1 MKNLRYL
8 AVTTGL
14 FIAGPALAAND
25 SIEAR
30 LNALEQRLQ
39 QAELRATQA
48 EKRAAAAERQAQ
60 RLEQRTEH
68 AERQARSLEQRTEHA
83 ERQAR
88 SLEQRTAHVEQQST
102 QLAKRSSAVQDDATP
117 PAAGLQLTHF
127 SDLKL
132 YGDVEFNLDGAS
144 RSGQLTSLK
153 TRDNKNWKPGDHE
166 RWDING
172 RILVGLDGYRR
183 NPDGRFS
190 GFRVQPLA
198 DMSGKMNLDDA
209 AFFFGKEQDWQAKV
223 GRFEAYDMFPLNQ
236 DTFIEY
242 SGNTA
247 NDLYADGFGYIY
259 MMKEGRGRSSSGGNL
274 MLSKYAGDWYFELN
288 TLVEDGTSLFQ
299 ENSYH
304 GNTLE
309 NKKNVAY
316 LRPVIAWKKD
326 RFSAALAMESNVVN
340 NAYGY
345 QNARGQWVDQSKR
358 NGYGMT
364 LSWNS
369 LADDA
374 ENGIV
379 ANLST
384 AYLDAAGEQDFSA
397 GANVLW
403 RRFELGYIYA
413 HNNIKEFSTDG
424 MTAQIDNP
432 LSEPGRYDIHT
443 IHASYQI
450 PNVMNM
456 PNFNLYLGAYAS
468 MLEADADNKIANGDN
483 DKRYGLR
490 ARFKYFF

>member
-1 MKNLRYL
+1 MKKLRYL

-14 FIAGPALAAND
+14 FITAPALAVSAND

-30 LNALEQRLQ
+30 LSALEQRLQ
-39 QAELRATQA
+39 QAERRATQA
-48 EKRAAAAERQAQ
+48 EKRAVDAERRAQ
-60 RLEQRTEH
+60 RLEQRSER
-68 AERQARSLEQRTEHA
+68 AEQQAQRLE
-83 ERQAR
+83 
-88 SLEQRTAHVEQQST
+88 LRTARVEQQRA
-102 QLAKRSSAVQDDATP
+102 QPAPAPQ
-117 PAAGLQLTHF
+117 PAAAAPASGLQLSHF

-153 TRDNKNWKPGDHE
+153 TRDNKNWKPGDNE

-209 AFFFGKEQDWQAKV
+209 AFFFGKEQDWQAKI

-274 MLSKYAGDWYFELN
+274 MLSKTAGDWYFELN

-345 QNARGQWVDQSKR
+345 QDARGQWVDQSKR

-364 LSWNS
+364 LSWNN

-397 GANVLW
+397 GVNVLW

-413 HNNIKEFSTDG
+413 RNTIKEFSTDG
-424 MTAQIDNP
+424 MAAQIDNP

-450 PNVMNM
+450 PNIMAM

>member
-1 MKNLRYL
+1 MKKLRYL

-14 FIAGPALAAND
+14 FITAPALAVSAND

-30 LNALEQRLQ
+30 LSALEQRLQ
-39 QAELRATQA
+39 QAERRATQA
-48 EKRAAAAERQAQ
+48 EKRAADAERRAQ
-60 RLEQRTEH
+60 RLEQRSER
-68 AERQARSLEQRTEHA
+68 AEQQAQRLE
-83 ERQAR
+83 
-88 SLEQRTAHVEQQST
+88 LRTARVEQQRA
-102 QLAKRSSAVQDDATP
+102 QPAPAPQ
-117 PAAGLQLTHF
+117 PAAAAPASGLQLSHF

-153 TRDNKNWKPGDHE
+153 TRDNKNWKPGDNE

-209 AFFFGKEQDWQAKV
+209 AFFFGKEQDWQAKI

-274 MLSKYAGDWYFELN
+274 MLSKTAGDWYFELN

-345 QNARGQWVDQSKR
+345 QDARGQWVDQSKR

-364 LSWNS
+364 LNWNN

-397 GANVLW
+397 GVNVLW

-413 HNNIKEFSTDG
+413 RNTIKEFSTDG
-424 MTAQIDNP
+424 MAAQIDNP

-450 PNVMNM
+450 PNIMAM

>member
-1 MKNLRYL
+1 MMKKLSYL
-8 AVTTGL
+8 AITTGL
-14 FIAGPALAAND
+14 FLSTSAAATSGGG

-30 LNALEQRLQ
+30 LNALEQRLA
-39 QAELRATQA
+39 QAERRAAQAETRAT
-48 EKRAAAAERQAQ
+48 AAERRAQ
-60 RLEQRTEH
+60 Q
-68 AERQARSLEQRTEHA
+68 
-83 ERQAR
+83 
-88 SLEQRTAHVEQQST
+88 LEQRTASTERQTAQVAQRAATLETQSSPT
-102 QLAKRSSAVQDDATP
+102 SALKLN
-117 PAAGLQLTHF
+117 GF
-127 SDLKL
+127 NDLKL

-153 TRDNKNWKPGDHE
+153 GSDHKDWKPGNKE

-183 NPDGRFS
+183 NPDGNFS
-190 GFRVQPLA
+190 GFSVQPLA

-209 AFFFGKEQDWQAKV
+209 AFFFGNEKNWQTKI

-236 DTFIEY
+236 DTFIQY

-274 MLSKYAGDWYFELN
+274 MLSKYAGDVYFELN

-299 ENSYH
+299 DNSYH
-304 GNTLE
+304 GNALE

-326 RFSAALAMESNVVN
+326 AFSIAAAMESNVVN

-345 QNARGQWVDQSKR
+345 QDSQGRFVDQSKR

-364 LSWNS
+364 MSWNTNA
-369 LADDA
+369 ADPD
-374 ENGIV
+374 NGVV
-379 ANLST
+379 ANLSA
-384 AYLDAAGEQDFSA
+384 AYLDAAGEQDLTA
-397 GANVLW
+397 GVNVLW

-413 HNNIKEFSTDG
+413 HNNIKEFN
-424 MTAQIDNP
+424 TAGIAADIHNP
-432 LSEPGRYDIHT
+432 LSEPGNYDIHT
-443 IHASYQI
+443 VHASYQI
-450 PNVMNM
+450 PNIMNM
-456 PNFNLYLGAYAS
+456 KNFNLYLGAYVS
-468 MLEADADNKIANGDN
+468 LLEANADSKIANGDN
-483 DKRYGLR
+483 DQRYGMR

>member
-1 MKNLRYL
+1 MKKLRYL

-14 FIAGPALAAND
+14 FITAPALAVSAND

-30 LNALEQRLQ
+30 LSALEQRLQ
-39 QAELRATQA
+39 QAERRATQA
-48 EKRAAAAERQAQ
+48 EKRAVDAERRAQ
-60 RLEQRTEH
+60 RLEQRSER
-68 AERQARSLEQRTEHA
+68 AEQQAQRLE
-83 ERQAR
+83 
-88 SLEQRTAHVEQQST
+88 LRTARVEQQRA
-102 QLAKRSSAVQDDATP
+102 QPAPAPQ
-117 PAAGLQLTHF
+117 PAAAAPASGLQLSHF

-153 TRDNKNWKPGDHE
+153 TRDNKNWKPGDNE

-209 AFFFGKEQDWQAKV
+209 AFFFGKEQDWQAKI

-274 MLSKYAGDWYFELN
+274 MLSKTAGDWYFELN
-288 TLVEDGTSLFQ
+288 TLVEDSTSLFQ

-345 QNARGQWVDQSKR
+345 QDARGQWVDQSKR

-364 LSWNS
+364 LSWNN

-397 GANVLW
+397 GVNVLW

-413 HNNIKEFSTDG
+413 RNTIKEFSTDG
-424 MTAQIDNP
+424 MAAQIDNP

-450 PNVMNM
+450 PNIMAM

>member
-1 MKNLRYL
+1 M
-8 AVTTGL
+8 
-14 FIAGPALAAND
+14 
-25 SIEAR
+25 
-30 LNALEQRLQ
+30 
-39 QAELRATQA
+39 
-48 EKRAAAAERQAQ
+48 
-60 RLEQRTEH
+60 
-68 AERQARSLEQRTEHA
+68 
-83 ERQAR
+83 
-88 SLEQRTAHVEQQST
+88 
-102 QLAKRSSAVQDDATP
+102 
-117 PAAGLQLTHF
+117 
-127 SDLKL
+127 
-132 YGDVEFNLDGAS
+132 EFNLDGAS

-153 TRDNKNWKPGDHE
+153 TRDNKNWKPGDNE

-209 AFFFGKEQDWQAKV
+209 AFFFGKEQDWQAKI

-274 MLSKYAGDWYFELN
+274 MLSKTAGDWYFELN

-345 QNARGQWVDQSKR
+345 QDARGQWVDQSKR

-364 LSWNS
+364 LSWNN

-413 HNNIKEFSTDG
+413 RNTIKEFSTDG
-424 MTAQIDNP
+424 MAAQIDNP

-450 PNVMNM
+450 PNIMAM

>member
-1 MKNLRYL
+1 MKKLRYL

-14 FIAGPALAAND
+14 FITAPALAVSAND

-30 LNALEQRLQ
+30 LSALEQRLQ
-39 QAELRATQA
+39 QAERRATQA
-48 EKRAAAAERQAQ
+48 EKRAVDAERRAQ
-60 RLEQRTEH
+60 RLEQRSER
-68 AERQARSLEQRTEHA
+68 AEQQAQRLE
-83 ERQAR
+83 
-88 SLEQRTAHVEQQST
+88 LRTARVEQQRA
-102 QLAKRSSAVQDDATP
+102 QPAPAPQ
-117 PAAGLQLTHF
+117 PAAAAPASGLQLSHF

-153 TRDNKNWKPGDHE
+153 TRDNKNWKPGDNE

-172 RILVGLDGYRR
+172 RILIGLDGYRR

-209 AFFFGKEQDWQAKV
+209 AFFFGKEQDWQAKI

-274 MLSKYAGDWYFELN
+274 MLSKTAGDWYFELN

-345 QNARGQWVDQSKR
+345 QDARGQWVDQSKR

-364 LSWNS
+364 LSWNN

-413 HNNIKEFSTDG
+413 RNTIKEFSTDG
-424 MTAQIDNP
+424 MAAQIDNP

-450 PNVMNM
+450 PNIMAM

>member
-14 FIAGPALAAND
+14 FITAPALAVSAND

-30 LNALEQRLQ
+30 LSALEQRLQ
-39 QAELRATQA
+39 QAERRATQA
-48 EKRAAAAERQAQ
+48 EKRAADAERRAQ
-60 RLEQRTEH
+60 RLEQRSER
-68 AERQARSLEQRTEHA
+68 AEQQAQRLE
-83 ERQAR
+83 
-88 SLEQRTAHVEQQST
+88 LRTARVEQQRA
-102 QLAKRSSAVQDDATP
+102 QRAPAPQ
-117 PAAGLQLTHF
+117 PAAAAPATGLQLSHF

-153 TRDNKNWKPGDHE
+153 TRDNKNWKPGDNE

-209 AFFFGKEQDWQAKV
+209 AFFFGKEQDWQAKI

-274 MLSKYAGDWYFELN
+274 MLSKTAGDWYFELN

-326 RFSAALAMESNVVN
+326 RFSAALAMESNVVS

-345 QNARGQWVDQSKR
+345 QDARGQWVDQSKR

-364 LSWNS
+364 LSWNN

-413 HNNIKEFSTDG
+413 HNTIKEFSTDG
-424 MTAQIDNP
+424 MAAQIDNP

-450 PNVMNM
+450 PNIMAM

>member
-1 MKNLRYL
+1 MKKLRYL

-14 FIAGPALAAND
+14 FITAPALAVSAND

-30 LNALEQRLQ
+30 LSALEQRLQ
-39 QAELRATQA
+39 QAERRATQA
-48 EKRAAAAERQAQ
+48 EKRAVDAERRAQ
-60 RLEQRTEH
+60 RLEQRSER
-68 AERQARSLEQRTEHA
+68 AEQQAQRLE
-83 ERQAR
+83 
-88 SLEQRTAHVEQQST
+88 LRTARVEQQRA
-102 QLAKRSSAVQDDATP
+102 QPAPAPQ
-117 PAAGLQLTHF
+117 PAAAAPATGLQLSHF

-153 TRDNKNWKPGDHE
+153 TRDNKNWKPGDNE

-209 AFFFGKEQDWQAKV
+209 AFFFGKEQDWQAKI

-274 MLSKYAGDWYFELN
+274 MLSKTAGDWYFELN

-345 QNARGQWVDQSKR
+345 QDARGQWVDQSKR

-364 LSWNS
+364 LSWNN

-413 HNNIKEFSTDG
+413 HNTIKEFSTDG
-424 MTAQIDNP
+424 MAAQIDNP

-450 PNVMNM
+450 PNIMAM

>member
-1 MKNLRYL
+1 MKKLRYL

-14 FIAGPALAAND
+14 FITAPALAVSAND

-30 LNALEQRLQ
+30 LSALEQRLQ
-39 QAELRATQA
+39 QAERRATQA
-48 EKRAAAAERQAQ
+48 EKRAADAERRAQ
-60 RLEQRTEH
+60 RLEQRSER
-68 AERQARSLEQRTEHA
+68 AEQQAQRLE
-83 ERQAR
+83 
-88 SLEQRTAHVEQQST
+88 LRTARVEQQRA
-102 QLAKRSSAVQDDATP
+102 QPAPAPQ
-117 PAAGLQLTHF
+117 PAAAAPASGLQLSHF

-153 TRDNKNWKPGDHE
+153 TRDNKNWKPGDNE

-209 AFFFGKEQDWQAKV
+209 AFFFGKEQDWQAKI

-274 MLSKYAGDWYFELN
+274 MLSKTAGDWYFELN

-345 QNARGQWVDQSKR
+345 QDARGQWVDQSKR

-364 LSWNS
+364 LSWNN

-413 HNNIKEFSTDG
+413 RNTIKEFSTDG
-424 MTAQIDNP
+424 MAAQIDNP

-450 PNVMNM
+450 PNIMAM

>member
-1 MKNLRYL
+1 MKKLRYL

-14 FIAGPALAAND
+14 LLATTAQAAGNAA

-39 QAELRATQA
+39 QAEQRAQSAESRAT
-48 EKRAAAAERQAQ
+48 AAEQRAQ
-60 RLEQRTEH
+60 RLEQRTLN
-68 AERQARSLEQRTEHA
+68 AEQQTVQVA
-83 ERQAR
+83 
-88 SLEQRTAHVEQQST
+88 QRTATLESK
-102 QLAKRSSAVQDDATP
+102 A
-117 PAAGLQLTHF
+117 PAASNLKLNDFGE
-127 SDLKL
+127 LKL

-153 TRDNKNWKPGDHE
+153 TTDNKDWKPGNKE

-172 RILVGLDGYRR
+172 RILIGLDGYRR
-183 NPDGRFS
+183 NQDGNFAGFS
-190 GFRVQPLA
+190 VQPLA
-198 DMSGKMNLDDA
+198 DMEGKMNLDDA
-209 AFFFGKEQDWQAKV
+209 AFFFGNEKNWQAKI

-274 MLSKYAGDWYFELN
+274 MLSKYAGNWYFELN

-299 ENSYH
+299 DQSYH
-304 GNTLE
+304 GNELD

-316 LRPVIAWKKD
+316 LRPVVAWKKD

-345 QNARGQWVDQSKR
+345 QNDRGQWVDQSKR

-369 LADDA
+369 LAADA
-374 ENGIV
+374 DNGIV

-384 AYLDAAGEQDFSA
+384 AYLENRTFPPVPTCC
-397 GANVLW
+397 GAVLNW
-403 RRFELGYIYA
+403 VTFMR
-413 HNNIKEFSTDG
+413 T
-424 MTAQIDNP
+424 
-432 LSEPGRYDIHT
+432 T
-443 IHASYQI
+443 ISKNSPPMA
-450 PNVMNM
+450 
-456 PNFNLYLGAYAS
+456 
-468 MLEADADNKIANGDN
+468 
-483 DKRYGLR
+483 
-490 ARFKYFF
+490 